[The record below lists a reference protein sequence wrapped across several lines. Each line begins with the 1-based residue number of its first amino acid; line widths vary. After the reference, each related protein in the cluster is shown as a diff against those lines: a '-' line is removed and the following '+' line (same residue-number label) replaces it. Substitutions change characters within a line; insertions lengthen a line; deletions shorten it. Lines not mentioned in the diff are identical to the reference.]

1 MPPAGPFPPQPFY
14 NQMGFGPG
22 LAMGMPPQGMP
33 GRPSP
38 ARPAGVM
45 SYAQPYSP
53 GIPSPV
59 QRQQS
64 FGSTA
69 RVRAVSPAKE
79 VPQVSVKPPT
89 EVTLID
95 PSCWGVRTLS
105 YGVENG
111 FESLDGGRTF
121 TKVGYEYAA
130 LLVSA
135 QGFTSGVHYFEIVD
149 CTNDDSEIGFR
160 IGCVPR
166 MATVGLDLDSDIL
179 ENHGVGVRVIH
190 GKDLQYGDRV
200 GILVDLGS
208 GGQPKAELKFF
219 KNGSFLHI
227 PVTLPLANPGRTPV
241 YFAIASAGRP
251 NSELSFALVPSPSI
265 PDLKAYDAA
274 VQQHKPVIPKALVV
288 TPAVLAIAQA
298 HVGNTVEIS
307 SQLHEELRL
316 RQGDAILFVDTGAPG
331 KAQLWQFEIDAED
344 VIAQDLFYEHAEL
357 DLHTQAA
364 EVQLK
369 YAFKFVALRPG
380 TTVFKAGYGP
390 PGATAWV
397 QKLKVVVVPPS
408 Y

>member
-1 MPPAGPFPPQPFY
+1 M
-14 NQMGFGPG
+14 
-22 LAMGMPPQGMP
+22 
-33 GRPSP
+33 
-38 ARPAGVM
+38 V
-45 SYAQPYSP
+45 
-53 GIPSPV
+53 
-59 QRQQS
+59 
-64 FGSTA
+64 
-69 RVRAVSPAKE
+69 
-79 VPQVSVKPPT
+79 VKPSGLPDPIA
-89 EVTLID
+89 ID
-95 PSCWGVRTLS
+95 PSCWGVRRPQ

-111 FESLDGGRTF
+111 FESTDGGRTF
-121 TKVGYEYAA
+121 TKVGHEYSA

-135 QGFTSGVHYFEIVD
+135 QGYTTGIHYFELID
-149 CTNDDSEIGFR
+149 CTTEEKDVGFR

-166 MATVGLDLDSDIL
+166 LATVGLDLDSDIL
-179 ENHGVGVRVIH
+179 ENHGIGVRILH
-190 GKDLQYGDRV
+190 GKDVQYGDRIGV
-200 GILVDLGS
+200 LLELGAS
-208 GGQPKAELKFF
+208 AEKAELKFF
-219 KNGSFLHI
+219 KNGAFLHV
-227 PVTLPLANPGRTPV
+227 PVALPLTAPGRTPV
-241 YFAIASAGRP
+241 YFAVAAAGRP
-251 NSELSFALVPSPSI
+251 GVQLQFALSPSPSM
-265 PDLKAYDAA
+265 PDLQAYDVALA
-274 VQQHKPVIPKALVV
+274 LQQPPPGKTMAV
-288 TPAVLAIAQA
+288 TPQMIAIAQA
-298 HVGNTVEIS
+298 HQGNTVEIS

>member
-1 MPPAGPFPPQPFY
+1 MMAPQSMGQSMGRPA
-14 NQMGFGPG
+14 
-22 LAMGMPPQGMP
+22 P
-33 GRPSP
+33 GRPPS
-38 ARPAGVM
+38 VM
-45 SYAQPYSP
+45 SYGQPYSP

-121 TKVGYEYAA
+121 TKVGHEYAA

-149 CTNDDSEIGFR
+149 CTNDDNEIGFR

-190 GKDLQYGDRV
+190 GKDLQYGDRIGV
-200 GILVDLGS
+200 LVDLGA

-219 KNGSFLHI
+219 KNGSFLHV

-251 NSELSFALVPSPSI
+251 NSELSFALVPSPSL

-274 VQQHKPVIPKALVV
+274 VAEHKPSPPKALVV

-307 SQLHEELRL
+307 SALHEELRL
-316 RQGDAILFVDTGAPG
+316 RQGDAILFVDTGSPT
-331 KAQLWQFEIDAED
+331 KIEQWQFEIDSED
-344 VIAQDLFYEHAEL
+344 IVAQDLFYEHAEL
-357 DLHTQAA
+357 DLHSVND
-364 EVQLK
+364 VQLK
-369 YAFKFVALRPG
+369 YAFKFVALRAG

-390 PGATAWV
+390 PGATAWT
-397 QKLKVVVVPPS
+397 QKIKVIVVPP